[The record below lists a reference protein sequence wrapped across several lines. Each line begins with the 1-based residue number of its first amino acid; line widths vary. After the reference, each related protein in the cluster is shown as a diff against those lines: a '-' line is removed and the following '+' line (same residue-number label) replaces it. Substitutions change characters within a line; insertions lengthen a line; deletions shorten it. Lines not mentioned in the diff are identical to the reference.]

1 MSVRYNATMRPGA
14 STLADAENGM
24 AGRCG
29 LGLEA
34 ELSQSELELF
44 AELLKA
50 VRTIR
55 YGSVNLSFHD
65 GRVVEIHKTERIRR
79 SGKSKN
85 E

>member
-1 MSVRYNATMRPGA
+1 MSLPYNPTIVLRA
-14 STLADAENGM
+14 STPANAENGM
-24 AGRCG
+24 AGSCG
-29 LGLEA
+29 SGFEA
-34 ELSQSELELF
+34 ELSQSELELL

-79 SGKSKN
+79 SGKGKN